1 MNTPPALFELTTA
14 ITYVADDPRWFRK
27 LSILTVVSAGA
38 LLPILWWGA
47 RALNRL
53 RQHLTDVERFLEA
66 VAQLSTWRPS
76 LPSVEWGIVI
86 GLAVG
91 CAILSL
97 GYYVQL
103 IRNVRAGEPFPLPTW
118 ERLGE
123 KMVEG
128 TVMMLA
134 YTLYIVLNLAVLF
147 GMLALLRPIPNAL
160 LVLVLA
166 FCGVVPFAL
175 VLALV
180 AIFLTSI
187 TAIRYS
193 ETRRFWSFFDVAW
206 VLRVIRQHRALTLRW
221 FFFEVLANFGFNT
234 VQTIPLLG
242 ILLTLTMQIP
252 VQGHLL
258 GQFARAM
265 DKRNHESSP
274 SNF

>member
-76 LPSVEWGIVI
+76 LPSGEWGIVI
-86 GLAVG
+86 ALAAG
-91 CAILSL
+91 CAVLSL

-134 YTLYIVLNLAVLF
+134 YALYIVLNLAV
-147 GMLALLRPIPNAL
+147 
-160 LVLVLA
+160 
-166 FCGVVPFAL
+166 
-175 VLALV
+175 
-180 AIFLTSI
+180 
-187 TAIRYS
+187 
-193 ETRRFWSFFDVAW
+193 
-206 VLRVIRQHRALTLRW
+206 
-221 FFFEVLANFGFNT
+221 
-234 VQTIPLLG
+234 
-242 ILLTLTMQIP
+242 
-252 VQGHLL
+252 
-258 GQFARAM
+258 
-265 DKRNHESSP
+265 
-274 SNF
+274 